1 MAFWSDKNIEPKR
14 KFKFLVDFDL
24 TGNSS
29 ANINQLPTY
38 IVKKADKP
46 VATISESKHD
56 FFGQAYY
63 YPGRLTW
70 NEVNITVVDPGGTK
84 QPNGESFDA
93 SNSLMTFLNSAGYVN
108 PTAVG
113 GKLAT
118 GAAPRSFDK
127 SAGSVTITIRQVDSD
142 GNTVE
147 QWKLNNAWIKEVN
160 FGGLDYTS
168 DDINEVTIKVRYDW
182 AELSAND
189 GVGPNVIPVATE

>member
-24 TGNSS
+24 VGNS
-29 ANINQLPTY
+29 NPIQVPTY
-38 IVKKADKP
+38 IVKKVDKP

-70 NEVNITVVDPGGTK
+70 NEITMTIVDPGGTN
-84 QPNGESFDA
+84 QQNGDSFDA
-93 SNSLMTFLNSAGYVN
+93 AETLMGFLQRYGYVN
-108 PTAVG
+108 PVAVG
-113 GKLAT
+113 PKITDGSV
-118 GAAPRSFDK
+118 GPRSLDK
-127 SAGSVTITIRQVDSD
+127 SAGSLGINIRQVDSD

-147 QWKLNNAWIKEVN
+147 RWILNNAFIKEVN

-182 AELSAND
+182 AEFVKGNND
-189 GVGPNVIPVATE
+189 QNVLPSKNDT